1 MNVQKGYEKVS
12 GGLFLIASRSL
23 SENRI
28 LRLTAFKEAEADG
41 KCTDARHPS
50 LSKR

>member
-1 MNVQKGYEKVS
+1 MKKNQGA
-12 GGLFLIASRSL
+12 GSL

-28 LRLTAFKEAEADG
+28 LRLAALKEAEADG

-50 LSKR
+50 LFEPSGANTE